1 MNYIKPIF
9 CVFNVFH
16 DEPTERHTRPGEQVS
31 LKRRNNQDNYMS
43 YHAEHNKLIR
53 VRSYHEPQ
61 NQKSKHVMII
71 NYYKKTQYMNRR
83 RNLDCQ
89 TSYFQILSDSSH
101 VSVDLV
107 WIQGFCSA
115 TISLCWGS
123 LWETNLMYLV

>member
-9 CVFNVFH
+9 CVQRLPRCTDGTAH
-16 DEPTERHTRPGEQVS
+16 EAQRTGITRS
-31 LKRRNNQDNYMS
+31 KRLNNQDNYMS

-115 TISLCWGS
+115 TISLR
-123 LWETNLMYLV
+123 